1 MSGKK
6 YVPEGVWLVC
16 DKGVKPSQL
25 RSLSYSETVIMGEHM
40 CTRMDKVLAVNFDPF
55 GACACCNGSPCT
67 APVIDW
73 THVTDKIRLGGNL
86 LLLENSELLCSLGG
100 RIRIFYTLAAASAAC
115 GASREEERS
124 FWSKAIDFG
133 KGLGKGLWK
142 GLKGTVT
149 GVIDLGIWAGK
160 HSLPY
165 MLLDPAGFA
174 DQLKQDGETL
184 KSLGNLAG
192 KAGTWMYR
200 NSAVNLLANPQDFL
214 AAQQENRAMLE
225 TLADKAANM
234 SAEEWGDFAGQVL
247 FEVGTEVAT
256 AGGAAALTAV
266 KAADKVVDV
275 AKAANRV
282 DDVLDAAKALDKLDD
297 AADIAKAADK
307 LDDAAD
313 AAKALDKAK
322 VPKLEMPVKSKNLFR
337 KPNFD
342 DFVRSIDDSF
352 PSDEIARKA
361 FNLFENDEWGK
372 LEELF
377 KQYNINGGWPPN
389 RGFASSRTIT
399 LSPGFEFDRY
409 GGRIN
414 RKTGK
419 FEDAG
424 SFIADKETPYG
435 YRSLPSGYE
444 EKPLN
449 SYRVKEP
456 IQGVQQGEAIPW
468 FGQEGGGIQYEI
480 PASEGGID
488 GLLNSGK
495 IERR

>member
-1 MSGKK
+1 
-6 YVPEGVWLVC
+6 
-16 DKGVKPSQL
+16 
-25 RSLSYSETVIMGEHM
+25 MGEHM

-55 GACACCNGSPCT
+55 GACACCNGLPCT

-174 DQLKQDGETL
+174 DQLKQNGEIL

-266 KAADKVVDV
+266 KVADKVVDV
-275 AKAANRV
+275 AKVANRV
-282 DDVLDAAKALDKLDD
+282 DDVLDTVKALDKLDD
-297 AADIAKAADK
+297 AADIAKATDK

-322 VPKLEMPVKSKNLFR
+322 VPKLKMPVTN
-337 KPNFD
+337 
-342 DFVRSIDDSF
+342 
-352 PSDEIARKA
+352 ARKK
-361 FNLFENDEWGK
+361 G
-372 LEELF
+372 
-377 KQYNINGGWPPN
+377 
-389 RGFASSRTIT
+389 
-399 LSPGFEFDRY
+399 
-409 GGRIN
+409 
-414 RKTGK
+414 
-419 FEDAG
+419 
-424 SFIADKETPYG
+424 
-435 YRSLPSGYE
+435 
-444 EKPLN
+444 KPLN
-449 SYRVKEP
+449 SPDIDKWKKKGGRVDVLDNGTWRYTDWEGNVVDYVNGYPVFKPKAECEYWKAKRESYNGLYKCYRRV
-456 IQGVQQGEAIPW
+456 
-468 FGQEGGGIQYEI
+468 
-480 PASEGGID
+480 
-488 GLLNSGK
+488 
-495 IERR
+495 

>member
-1 MSGKK
+1 
-6 YVPEGVWLVC
+6 
-16 DKGVKPSQL
+16 
-25 RSLSYSETVIMGEHM
+25 MGEHM

-174 DQLKQDGETL
+174 DQLKQDGEIL

-266 KAADKVVDV
+266 KVADKVVDV
-275 AKAANRV
+275 AKVANRV
-282 DDVLDAAKALDKLDD
+282 DDALDAAKAL
-297 AADIAKAADK
+297 DK

-322 VPKLEMPVKSKNLFR
+322 VPKLKMPVTN
-337 KPNFD
+337 
-342 DFVRSIDDSF
+342 
-352 PSDEIARKA
+352 ARKK
-361 FNLFENDEWGK
+361 G
-372 LEELF
+372 
-377 KQYNINGGWPPN
+377 
-389 RGFASSRTIT
+389 
-399 LSPGFEFDRY
+399 
-409 GGRIN
+409 
-414 RKTGK
+414 
-419 FEDAG
+419 
-424 SFIADKETPYG
+424 
-435 YRSLPSGYE
+435 
-444 EKPLN
+444 KPLN
-449 SYRVKEP
+449 SPDIDKWKKKGGRVDVLDNGTWRYTDWEGNVVDYVNGYPVFKPKAECEYWKAKRESYNGLYKCYRRV
-456 IQGVQQGEAIPW
+456 
-468 FGQEGGGIQYEI
+468 
-480 PASEGGID
+480 
-488 GLLNSGK
+488 
-495 IERR
+495 

>member
-1 MSGKK
+1 M
-6 YVPEGVWLVC
+6 
-16 DKGVKPSQL
+16 
-25 RSLSYSETVIMGEHM
+25 
-40 CTRMDKVLAVNFDPF
+40 
-55 GACACCNGSPCT
+55 
-67 APVIDW
+67 
-73 THVTDKIRLGGNL
+73 
-86 LLLENSELLCSLGG
+86 
-100 RIRIFYTLAAASAAC
+100 
-115 GASREEERS
+115 
-124 FWSKAIDFG
+124 
-133 KGLGKGLWK
+133 
-142 GLKGTVT
+142 
-149 GVIDLGIWAGK
+149 
-160 HSLPY
+160 
-165 MLLDPAGFA
+165 
-174 DQLKQDGETL
+174 
-184 KSLGNLAG
+184 
-192 KAGTWMYR
+192 
-200 NSAVNLLANPQDFL
+200 
-214 AAQQENRAMLE
+214 
-225 TLADKAANM
+225 
-234 SAEEWGDFAGQVL
+234 
-247 FEVGTEVAT
+247 
-256 AGGAAALTAV
+256 
-266 KAADKVVDV
+266 
-275 AKAANRV
+275 
-282 DDVLDAAKALDKLDD
+282 
-297 AADIAKAADK
+297 
-307 LDDAAD
+307 
-313 AAKALDKAK
+313 
-322 VPKLEMPVKSKNLFR
+322 PKLEMPVKSKNLFR

-352 PSDEIARKA
+352 LSDEIARKA

-389 RGFASSRTIT
+389 RGVASSRTIT

-409 GGRIN
+409 DGRIN

-449 SYRVKEP
+449 SYRIKEP

>member
-1 MSGKK
+1 
-6 YVPEGVWLVC
+6 
-16 DKGVKPSQL
+16 
-25 RSLSYSETVIMGEHM
+25 MGEHM

-174 DQLKQDGETL
+174 DQLKQDGEIL

-282 DDVLDAAKALDKLDD
+282 DDVLDAAKALDKIDD

-322 VPKLEMPVKSKNLFR
+322 VLRQEIPVKNTKLVPGTLEH
-337 KPNFD
+337 KT
-342 DFVRSIDDSF
+342 
-352 PSDEIARKA
+352 ARWEAYKKRG
-361 FNLFENDEWGK
+361 GK
-372 LEELF
+372 WDYDRWS
-377 KQYNINGGWPPN
+377 KQYDTNMQNAKYGLAREKAYRTQLGGCSETVKTPFTN
-389 RGFASSRTIT
+389 RQIDIHKPDEMYAGQ
-399 LSPGFEFDRY
+399 L
-409 GGRIN
+409 
-414 RKTGK
+414 KTGK
-419 FEDAG
+419 MSLTKQAKIDIQKDA
-424 SFIADKETPYG
+424 AM
-435 YRSLPSGYE
+435 
-444 EKPLN
+444 
-449 SYRVKEP
+449 
-456 IQGVQQGEAIPW
+456 VQQGYKVEYILEK
-468 FGQEGGGIQYEI
+468 G
-480 PASEGGID
+480 ASQPFLDALKANGID
-488 GLLNSGK
+488 YHIGPK
-495 IERR
+495 IP

>member
-1 MSGKK
+1 M
-6 YVPEGVWLVC
+6 
-16 DKGVKPSQL
+16 
-25 RSLSYSETVIMGEHM
+25 RSLSYRETVIMGEHM

-55 GACACCNGSPCT
+55 GACASCNGSPCT

-100 RIRIFYTLAAASAAC
+100 RIKIFYTLAAASAAC

-174 DQLKQDGETL
+174 DQLKQDRETL

-192 KAGTWMYR
+192 KAGTWIYR

-266 KAADKVVDV
+266 KVADKVVDV
-275 AKAANRV
+275 AKIANKA
-282 DDVLDAAKALDKLDD
+282 DDFIDAAKALDK
-297 AADIAKAADK
+297 ADNAIDVAK
-307 LDDAAD
+307 LM
-313 AAKALDKAK
+313 DKAK
-322 VPKLEMPVKSKNLFR
+322 VPKLEMPVKKTKKLV
-337 KPNFD
+337 PNT
-342 DFVRSIDDSF
+342 
-352 PSDEIARKA
+352 PEHKAARWTAYKKRG
-361 FNLFENDEWGK
+361 GK
-372 LEELF
+372 WDYDRWS
-377 KQYNINGGWPPN
+377 KQYDANMRNAEFGLKREKAYRERFGGNSETIKTKFTNRQIDISNGKYLGQ
-389 RGFASSRTIT
+389 
-399 LSPGFEFDRY
+399 L
-409 GGRIN
+409 
-414 RKTGK
+414 KTGK
-419 FEDAG
+419 VSLTKQAKIDIQKDAWLVKRG
-424 SFIADKETPYG
+424 YKVEYILEKGASKNFIDA
-435 YRSLPSGYE
+435 L
-444 EKPLN
+444 EK
-449 SYRVKEP
+449 
-456 IQGVQQGEAIPW
+456 A
-468 FGQEGGGIQYEI
+468 
-480 PASEGGID
+480 GID
-488 GLLNSGK
+488 YHIGSK
-495 IERR
+495 IP

>member
-1 MSGKK
+1 M
-6 YVPEGVWLVC
+6 
-16 DKGVKPSQL
+16 
-25 RSLSYSETVIMGEHM
+25 
-40 CTRMDKVLAVNFDPF
+40 ANFDPF
-55 GACACCNGSPCT
+55 GACASCNGSPCT

-100 RIRIFYTLAAASAAC
+100 RIKIFYTLAAASAAC
-115 GASREEERS
+115 GASQEQERS

-142 GLKGTVT
+142 GFKGTVT

-174 DQLKQDGETL
+174 DQLKQDRETL

-192 KAGTWMYR
+192 KAGTWIYR

-266 KAADKVVDV
+266 KTADKVVDM

-282 DDVLDAAKALDKLDD
+282 NDVLDAAKAL
-297 AADIAKAADK
+297 DK

-322 VPKLEMPVKSKNLFR
+322 VPKLEMPVTN
-337 KPNFD
+337 
-342 DFVRSIDDSF
+342 
-352 PSDEIARKA
+352 ARKK
-361 FNLFENDEWGK
+361 G
-372 LEELF
+372 
-377 KQYNINGGWPPN
+377 
-389 RGFASSRTIT
+389 
-399 LSPGFEFDRY
+399 
-409 GGRIN
+409 
-414 RKTGK
+414 
-419 FEDAG
+419 
-424 SFIADKETPYG
+424 
-435 YRSLPSGYE
+435 
-444 EKPLN
+444 KPLN
-449 SYRVKEP
+449 SPDIDKWKKKGGRVEVLDNGTWRYTDWEGNVVDYVNGYPVFKEP
-456 IQGVQQGEAIPW
+456 HLRQSVNIGKQKGNHTTDYTNAIRK
-468 FGQEGGGIQYEI
+468 
-480 PASEGGID
+480 SELD
-488 GLLNSGK
+488 GSSKN
-495 IERR
+495 

>member
-1 MSGKK
+1 M
-6 YVPEGVWLVC
+6 
-16 DKGVKPSQL
+16 
-25 RSLSYSETVIMGEHM
+25 
-40 CTRMDKVLAVNFDPF
+40 ANFDPF

-124 FWSKAIDFG
+124 FWSKVIDFG

-200 NSAVNLLANPQDFL
+200 NSAVNLLANPQDYL

-266 KAADKVVDV
+266 KVADKVVDV
-275 AKAANRV
+275 AKIANKA
-282 DDVLDAAKALDKLDD
+282 DDFIDAAKALDK
-297 AADIAKAADK
+297 ADNAI
-307 LDDAAD
+307 D
-313 AAKALDKAK
+313 AAKLMDKAK
-322 VPKLEMPVKSKNLFR
+322 VPKLEMPVKKTKKLV
-337 KPNFD
+337 PNT
-342 DFVRSIDDSF
+342 
-352 PSDEIARKA
+352 PEHKAARWTAYKKRG
-361 FNLFENDEWGK
+361 GK
-372 LEELF
+372 WDYDRWS
-377 KQYNINGGWPPN
+377 KQYDTNMQNAKYGLAREKAYRTQLGGCSETVKTPFTN
-389 RGFASSRTIT
+389 RQIDIHKPDEMYAGQ
-399 LSPGFEFDRY
+399 L
-409 GGRIN
+409 
-414 RKTGK
+414 KTGK
-419 FEDAG
+419 MSLTKQAKIDIQKDA
-424 SFIADKETPYG
+424 AM
-435 YRSLPSGYE
+435 
-444 EKPLN
+444 
-449 SYRVKEP
+449 
-456 IQGVQQGEAIPW
+456 VQQGYKVEYILEK
-468 FGQEGGGIQYEI
+468 G
-480 PASEGGID
+480 ASQPFLDALKANGID
-488 GLLNSGK
+488 YHIGPK
-495 IERR
+495 IP